1 MKNRM
6 LYLVVPAWQ
15 SPQLDLQSPA
25 LYEMGLF
32 DCYCPLTKQCC
43 RKKSQSEMSSWE
55 CRESNPGQLG
65 FSPSC
70 PGFDS
75 CATSVLECHLPLNE
89 KMFKART
96 AEGSRH
102 RYSLFM
108 HQIFLF
114 VQGHKEPYNKIRFK
128 K

>member
-1 MKNRM
+1 MGLKKRM

-55 CRESNPGQLG
+55 CQESNPGQLG
-65 FSPSC
+65 FSPSY

-89 KMFKART
+89 KNV
-96 AEGSRH
+96 EGMDGR
-102 RYSLFM
+102 RFQTPLFSF
-108 HQIFLF
+108 HAPDILICS
-114 VQGHKEPYNKIRFK
+114 GS
-128 K
+128 